1 MQAIHRFR
9 IASCFHF
16 AETISFEELSDRCGL
31 NVVDLKRLLRLTMT
45 RHIFTEPRP
54 GYVSHTASSRLL
66 AENKHV
72 RDISGIICEERF
84 PASAKVSS
92 PIPVLLLLHPSQKE
106 VI

>member
-1 MQAIHRFR
+1 MQAIHRFQ

-16 AETISFEELSDRCGL
+16 TETISFEELSDRCGL
-31 NVVDLKRLLRLTMT
+31 NVIDLKRLLRLVMT

-72 RDISGIICEERF
+72 RDFSSTICEERF
-84 PASAKVSS
+84 PASAKVSL
-92 PIPVLLLLHPSQKE
+92 PISVLLPSSQKD